1 MANILDPMDIKQ
13 IFATLWRQLEKEYG
27 TSFSEKNLRRMMQ
40 FAEIFPDEKIVGPLI
55 RQLSWS
61 HIKILIPIEE
71 SLSHRPKN
79 R

>member
-1 MANILDPMDIKQ
+1 MANIIDPMDIKQ

-27 TSFSEKNLRRMMQ
+27 TSFSENRRMML
-40 FAEIFPDEKIVGPLI
+40 FTEVFPDEKIVVPLI

-61 HIKILIPIEE
+61 HIKILIPMEE